1 MSLNCQSKA
10 HGREEAGQG
19 FSCGKGLSHP
29 GCRRG
34 TARRILLFSPARVPS
49 IDTDDSLR
57 SATPLSD
64 NDTNAGVQVASDLFT
79 IFHVDTPDG
88 ERLSQETCVQ
98 CS

>member
-19 FSCGKGLSHP
+19 FSCGKGLSQT

-49 IDTDDSLR
+49 IDT
-57 SATPLSD
+57 SAARERAKAEQSTAANMRCEIWDGCTHPP
-64 NDTNAGVQVASDLFT
+64 TEWYVMNAS
-79 IFHVDTPDG
+79 
-88 ERLSQETCVQ
+88 
-98 CS
+98 